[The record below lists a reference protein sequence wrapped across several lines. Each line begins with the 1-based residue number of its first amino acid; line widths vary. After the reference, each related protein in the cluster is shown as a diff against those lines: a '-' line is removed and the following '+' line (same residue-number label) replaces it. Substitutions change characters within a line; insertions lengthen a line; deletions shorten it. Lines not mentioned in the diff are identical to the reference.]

1 MAENEGD
8 DIMSVVKEFV
18 DFSVVSDNI
27 LGIAD
32 FVMEKHE
39 YKHDVTL
46 TDAQREQA
54 AEKIKEALWAQVEA
68 LNLRRKTVLQEMFDN
83 AEKALQDVLN
93 ESD

>member
-1 MAENEGD
+1 
-8 DIMSVVKEFV
+8 MSVVKEFV

-39 YKHDVTL
+39 YKYDVTL

-68 LNLRRKTVLQEMFDN
+68 LNLRRKTVLQEMFGN